1 MTKRSKS
8 SGDDPMKPTK
18 LDIQRVRVNAQGYDG
33 SGAYWGAG
41 PDVFIATTP
50 DGTEE
55 ITVRARNLAVARDKI
70 AAELARQP
78 GAARPKNDPIGGAA
92 PRKTKYEI
100 EWRNPVS
107 AETVRIRITH
117 ARDYLVQGTD
127 HIEVDSIKPRKAPLP
142 ITATGYLSHFIPA
155 LQLINAGGPVTLITA
170 WINTEARGKAWQKQ
184 AATKLAPASE
194 PGAQGD
200 LFQWADARIE
210 VGARMKTKPQPSK
223 PATAPRKKPIRTRTP
238 E

>member
-1 MTKRSKS
+1 MTKRSKAA
-8 SGDDPMKPTK
+8 DDTTTNK
-18 LDIQRVRVNAQGYDG
+18 LDIQRVRVNRDGYDA

-55 ITVRARNLAVARDKI
+55 ITVRARNLAVARDKV
-70 AAELARQP
+70 AAEMARQP
-78 GAARPKNDPIGGAA
+78 GAAGPKDEPIGGAA

-100 EWRNPVS
+100 DWHNPVS

-127 HIEVDSIKPRKAPLP
+127 HIEVESIKPKKAPLP

-170 WINTEARGKAWQKQ
+170 WIDSEARGKVWQKQ
-184 AATKLAPASE
+184 AATK
-194 PGAQGD
+194 AQGD
-200 LFQWADARIE
+200 LFQWAEARTE
-210 VGARMKTKPQPSK
+210 VSARKKTKPQPST
-223 PATAPRKKPIRTRTP
+223 PTPTPRKKPPRTQTP

>member
-8 SGDDPMKPTK
+8 AGDNAVLPTK
-18 LDIQRVRVNAQGYDG
+18 LDIQRICVNAQGYDA

-55 ITVRARNLAVARDKI
+55 ITVRASTITVARDKV

-78 GAARPKNDPIGGAA
+78 GAPRPKDEPIGGAA
-92 PRKTKYEI
+92 PRKTRYEI
-100 EWRNPVS
+100 GWRNPVS

-127 HIEVDSIKPRKAPLP
+127 HIEAESIKPKKAPLP
-142 ITATGYLSHFIPA
+142 ITATGYLSH
-155 LQLINAGGPVTLITA
+155 LS
-170 WINTEARGKAWQKQ
+170 RH
-184 AATKLAPASE
+184 S
-194 PGAQGD
+194 
-200 LFQWADARIE
+200 
-210 VGARMKTKPQPSK
+210 S
-223 PATAPRKKPIRTRTP
+223 
-238 E
+238 